1 MADPYQGYAGFLQPN
16 DANGDYDATS
26 FVVTRL
32 MNRLATTAL
41 VQVKAV
47 TTAGAVAAVGFV
59 DVAPMVNQVDG
70 IGDPQPHDTIYNLPY
85 VRIQGGGNAVILDPV
100 IGDIGLAVF
109 CSRDISTV
117 KRTKAIGN
125 PGSRRTF
132 DWADGLYIGGVLNG
146 IPTQYVQFNSSGI
159 TVKSPQTITLT
170 GNSIVLNGATTV
182 NGNVGTTGSLTNN
195 GHAVGSTHEHTGV
208 TTGTGISGPPQ

>member
-1 MADPYQGYAGFLQPN
+1 
-16 DANGDYDATS
+16 
-26 FVVTRL
+26 
-32 MNRLATTAL
+32 
-41 VQVKAV
+41 
-47 TTAGAVAAVGFV
+47 GFV

-117 KRTKAIGN
+117 KRTKTIGN

-146 IPTQYVQFNSSGI
+146 VPTQYVQFNSSGI